1 MIDAY
6 DPKTDLSLKHVRL
19 GENAFR
25 LFCGAILSPFLEGQS
40 LHFSSLITETYLKE
54 KRLLGAAEV
63 HFTQFGSLLEIVA
76 SE

>member
-6 DPKTDLSLKHVRL
+6 DPKTDLSLRHFRL
-19 GENAFR
+19 GENALG

-40 LHFSSLITETYLKE
+40 LHFSSLITETYLE
-54 KRLLGAAEV
+54 GKRLLGTTEV

-76 SE
+76 SG